1 MFIKKQDNIPGFKL
15 CLQTKQDLNNIIDR
29 FLERIVHN
37 ERLLQEVWFYGFRAK
52 LFRFL
57 LQYKYHTRA
66 IITRCLYIYYPIIFK
81 VHFFVSK
88 KYFLWKYVFMYC
100 LYSRALCNQK
110 RAMLVLVRYSIYL
123 ITLCQPIVCSGFIQK
138 YPAIYHQMKQVQTD
152 FDWNDFKWEIH
163 LVYFAGSHYCL
174 PIWVVTIS
182 DQPHLVPKKIQREKN
197 YYSEQIKSKIFLGFT
212 KINFLNF
219 PACF

>member
-57 LQYKYHTRA
+57 LQYKYPTRA
-66 IITRCLYIYYPIIFK
+66 ITTQCLYIYFPIFLKSISLFPR
-81 VHFFVSK
+81 SI
-88 KYFLWKYVFMYC
+88 FLWKYC

-110 RAMLVLVRYSIYL
+110 RAMLVLVRYIIYL

-182 DQPHLVPKKIQREKN
+182 DQPHLVPKKIQREKIIIQN
-197 YYSEQIKSKIFLGFT
+197 K
-212 KINFLNF
+212 
-219 PACF
+219 

>member
-1 MFIKKQDNIPGFKL
+1 MDSEPNFLGFCFNTNTIHAPLQPGACIFITPIFLKSI
-15 CLQTKQDLNNIIDR
+15 CLFPR
-29 FLERIVHN
+29 S
-37 ERLLQEVWFYGFRAK
+37 
-52 LFRFL
+52 
-57 LQYKYHTRA
+57 
-66 IITRCLYIYYPIIFK
+66 IF
-81 VHFFVSK
+81 
-88 KYFLWKYVFMYC
+88 FLWKYVFMYC

-197 YYSEQIKSKIFLGFT
+197 YYSEQIKSTLPIVQ
-212 KINFLNF
+212 
-219 PACF
+219 